1 MTPLLAIVVAVAV
14 ALVALQLV
22 RTFLLGYP
30 PPVLPAG
37 AHLTRREQ
45 ALVAAAA
52 DALFPPGGPI
62 AISGTEAGLV
72 GYTDA
77 YVGRVPAASRA
88 LIGLLFVFLEHAP
101 WVFGPTR
108 RRFTRLSPEQR
119 VAALARMSTSPIYFR
134 RVAFL
139 SLRTILSMGYLAHPV
154 VARRI
159 GMVPEAEQALAEA
172 GGVEA
177 AVRETSEEAAREAS
191 EEAAREAPTRSGSR
205 PRVDVP
211 VAAGKAGAA

>member
-1 MTPLLAIVVAVAV
+1 MTPLLAIVVAVCV
-14 ALVALQLV
+14 ALLALQLV
-22 RTFLLGYP
+22 RAFLLGYP

-37 AHLTRREQ
+37 AHLSRREQ

-62 AISGTEAGLV
+62 ALSGTEAGLV
-72 GYTDA
+72 PYTDA
-77 YVGRVPAASRA
+77 YVGRVPGASRA

-108 RRFTRLSPEQR
+108 RRFTRLTPAQR
-119 VAALARMSTSPIYFR
+119 IAALARMSTSPIYFR

-159 GMVPEAEQALAEA
+159 GMLAPEEADTALA
-172 GGVEA
+172 
-177 AVRETSEEAAREAS
+177 AVPPAMDPVPRQTADDDL
-191 EEAAREAPTRSGSR
+191 REAPTRSGSR

-211 VAAGKAGAA
+211 GAVIGKAGAA

>member
-1 MTPLLAIVVAVAV
+1 MTPLVAIVVAVCV
-14 ALVALQLV
+14 ALLALQLV

-30 PPVLPAG
+30 PPSLPAG
-37 AHLTRREQ
+37 AHLNRREQ

-62 AISGTEAGLV
+62 AISGSEAGLV
-72 GYTDA
+72 AYTDA
-77 YVGRVPAASRA
+77 YTGRVPAASRA

-119 VAALARMSTSPIYFR
+119 MAALARMATSPIYFR

-159 GMVPEAEQALAEA
+159 GMLPPEDIDTPAEA
-172 GGVEA
+172 
-177 AVRETSEEAAREAS
+177 SD
-191 EEAAREAPTRSGSR
+191 AAREAPTRSGSR
-205 PRVDVP
+205 PRVDIP
-211 VAAGKAGAA
+211 AGAAAGKAGAA

>member
-1 MTPLLAIVVAVAV
+1 MTPLTAIVVALCVGLL
-14 ALVALQLV
+14 ALHLV

-30 PPVLPAG
+30 PPSLPAG
-37 AHLTRREQ
+37 AHLNRREQ

-52 DALFPPGGPI
+52 DALFPAGGPI
-62 AISGTEAGLV
+62 AISGSGAGLV
-72 GYTDA
+72 AYTDA
-77 YVGRVPAASRA
+77 YVGRMHAASRA

-108 RRFTRLSPEQR
+108 RRFTRLSPAQR
-119 VAALARMSTSPIYFR
+119 MAALARMATSPIYFR

-159 GMVPEAEQALAEA
+159 GMLGPEDPETAAQLEASTGATSPDGASSEAE
-172 GGVEA
+172 
-177 AVRETSEEAAREAS
+177 
-191 EEAAREAPTRSGSR
+191 REAPTRSGSR
-205 PRVDVP
+205 PRVDIPAGVES
-211 VAAGKAGAA
+211 GKAGAA